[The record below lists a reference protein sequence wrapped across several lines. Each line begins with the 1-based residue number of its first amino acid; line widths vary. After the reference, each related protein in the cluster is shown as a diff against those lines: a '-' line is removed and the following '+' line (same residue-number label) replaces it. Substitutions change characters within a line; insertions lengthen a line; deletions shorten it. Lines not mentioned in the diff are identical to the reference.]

1 MQGPQHRWR
10 NRRAVQAKFNWA
22 GVKNVAWAGIEAVSS
37 VLVSIV
43 ALLGIARLI
52 GPTEFG
58 LGALGLGTVQIL
70 SVVIGSLFHDALV
83 RDPRVTDKHV
93 NVAWTIS
100 LIIAIAAVAL
110 CVTLATPLAG
120 YYEAP
125 KLAAVFIAFSLTLI
139 PDAVVAPLIAERRR
153 ALDFRLVTVQY
164 LIARLAG
171 ALVGVAM
178 AVAGYGVWSMVAQ
191 QLITSA
197 LGLVII
203 LWRTPFRV
211 RPLFDLGLLKPLLIF
226 TSSIIATQFVIQF
239 AQRIILFY
247 VGRVSGITAAG
258 YWGLAD
264 RIVDTLQVTIT
275 NALYHVSL
283 SHFAKVQDRRE
294 QLGNVI
300 RQANHWLVPTIFPS
314 LVLVAIFGTD
324 IIGFLLGDQ
333 WLPAGIAAQIL
344 AIGAIIQ
351 LRRLM
356 DHVGLNAL
364 GHSGI
369 ALQAYLLEAV
379 LTTAALFLFMPSML
393 WAIAVFRAIQPLYGY
408 CLIVYRS
415 AQRTMRRWEI
425 ELLDVT
431 VDILLIAATA
441 LVVWNVK
448 PYLASQNII
457 IVLIIAGIIAMATA
471 ALLCLILR
479 PTMVR
484 SAWSQIRDHP
494 RFQAIFS

>member
-1 MQGPQHRWR
+1 MTRPWHRR
-10 NRRAVQAKFNWA
+10 LNSRAVQAKFNWT
-22 GVKNVAWAGIEAVSS
+22 GLKNVAWAGIEAVSS

-83 RDPRVTDKHV
+83 RDPKVTDKHV
-93 NVAWTIS
+93 NVAWTVS
-100 LIIAIAAVAL
+100 LIVSIAAVAL
-110 CVTLATPLAG
+110 CVLLATPLSN

-125 KLAAVFIAFSLTLI
+125 KLAAVLIAFSLMLI

-164 LIARLAG
+164 LIARLGG
-171 ALVGVAM
+171 ALVGVTM
-178 AVAGYGVWSMVAQ
+178 AIAGYGVWSMVAQ

-197 LGLVII
+197 LGLII
-203 LWRTPFRV
+203 VLWRTPFRV
-211 RPLFDLGLLKPLLIF
+211 RPHMNLSLLTPLLTF

-239 AQRIILFY
+239 AQRIVLFY

-264 RIVDTLQVTIT
+264 RIIDTLQVTIT

-294 QLGNVI
+294 QLGQVI
-300 RQANHWLVPTIFPS
+300 RQANHWLVPAIFPS

-324 IIGFLLGDQ
+324 IIGFLLDDE

-356 DHVGLNAL
+356 DHVALNAL
-364 GHSGI
+364 GHSNV
-369 ALQAYLLEAV
+369 ALQAYLLEAC
-379 LTTAALFLFMPSML
+379 LTTAVLFLFMPSML
-393 WAIAVFRAIQPLYGY
+393 WAVAIFRTIQPLYGY

-415 AQRTMRRWEI
+415 MQRTMRRWQT
-425 ELLDVT
+425 ELLDLI
-431 VDILLIAATA
+431 VDGLLVITTA
-441 LVVWNVK
+441 VVVWNVK
-448 PYLASQNII
+448 PYLASQNT
-457 IVLIIAGIIAMATA
+457 IVMLIIAGIIAMVTA
-471 ALLCLILR
+471 GLLCLILR
-479 PTMVR
+479 PGMVQ
-484 SAWSQIRDHP
+484 SAWSEIRDHP

>member
-1 MQGPQHRWR
+1 MQS
-10 NRRAVQAKFNWA
+10 KFSWS
-22 GVKNVAWAGIEAVSS
+22 GVKSVVWAAIEAVSS
-37 VLVSIV
+37 VLVSVV

-83 RDPRVTDKHV
+83 RDPEISDKHV
-93 NVAWTIS
+93 NAAWTTS
-100 LIIAIAAVAL
+100 LVIALAACL
-110 CVTLATPLAG
+110 FCVLLSTPLAT
-120 YYEAP
+120 YYDAP
-125 KLAAVFIAFSLTLI
+125 ELAAVFVAFSLMLV

-153 ALDFRLVTVQY
+153 ALDFRLVTIQY
-164 LIARLAG
+164 LIARLIG
-171 ALVGVAM
+171 ALIGVAM
-178 AVAGYGVWSMVAQ
+178 AAFGYGVWSMVAQ
-191 QLITSA
+191 QLITA
-197 LGLVII
+197 FVGLSII
-203 LWRTPFRV
+203 LWRTPFRIRPCFEISLL
-211 RPLFDLGLLKPLLIF
+211 RPLITF

-283 SHFAKVQDRRE
+283 SHFAKVQDRKER
-294 QLGNVI
+294 LGEVI
-300 RQANHWLVPTIFPS
+300 RQANHWLVPAIFPG
-314 LVLVAIFGTD
+314 LLLVAIFGTD
-324 IIGFLLGDQ
+324 IIRFLLDDA
-333 WLPAGIAAQIL
+333 WLPAGPATQIL
-344 AIGAIIQ
+344 AVGAIIQ

-369 ALQAYLLEAV
+369 AFQAYLLEAC

-393 WAIAVFRAIQPLYGY
+393 WAVAIFRAIQPLYGY

-415 AQRTMRRWEI
+415 MKRTARRWQTEFAD
-425 ELLDVT
+425 LAVDV
-431 VDILLIAATA
+431 ILTLAVAA
-441 LVVWNVK
+441 VVWNVK
-448 PYLASQNII
+448 SYLASQNT
-457 IVLIIAGIIAMATA
+457 IVMLIIAGIVAMITA
-471 ALLCLILR
+471 GLLCLLLR
-479 PTMVR
+479 PSMVKA
-484 SAWSQIRDHP
+484 AWSAIRSHP
-494 RFQAIFS
+494 RFLAILS

>member
-1 MQGPQHRWR
+1 MQ
-10 NRRAVQAKFNWA
+10 NKFSWA
-22 GVKNVAWAGIEAVSS
+22 GVKSVAWAAIEAVSS
-37 VLVSIV
+37 VLVSVV

-83 RDPRVTDKHV
+83 RDPKISDKHI
-93 NVAWTIS
+93 NAAWTVS
-100 LIIAIAAVAL
+100 LIIAIAACL
-110 CVTLATPLAG
+110 FCVLLSAPLAG
-120 YYEAP
+120 YYDAP
-125 KLAAVFIAFSLTLI
+125 ALAAVFVAFSLMLI

-153 ALDFRLVTVQY
+153 ALDFRLVTIQY
-164 LIARLAG
+164 LIARLMG

-178 AVAGYGVWSMVAQ
+178 AAVGYGVWSMVAQ
-191 QLITSA
+191 QLITGVA
-197 LGLVII
+197 GLLII
-203 LWRTPFRV
+203 LWYTPFRV
-211 RPLFDLGLLKPLLIF
+211 RPCFEISLLKPLIVF

-264 RIVDTLQVTIT
+264 RIVDTLQMTIT

-283 SHFAKVQDRRE
+283 SHFAKVQDQKER
-294 QLGNVI
+294 LGEVI
-300 RQANHWLVPTIFPS
+300 RQANHWLVPAIFPG
-314 LVLVAIFGTD
+314 LLLVAIFGTD
-324 IIGFLLGDQ
+324 IIRFLLDDA
-333 WLPAGIAAQIL
+333 WLPAGPATQIL

-369 ALQAYLLEAV
+369 ALQAYLLEAIV
-379 LTTAALFLFMPSML
+379 TTAALFLFMPSML
-393 WAIAVFRAIQPLYGY
+393 WVIAIFRAVQPLYGY

-415 AQRTMRRWEI
+415 VMRTARRWRTEFADLAI
-425 ELLDVT
+425 
-431 VDILLIAATA
+431 DIILTLATA
-441 LVVWNVK
+441 AVVWHVK
-448 PYLASQNII
+448 PYIASQNT
-457 IVLIIAGIIAMATA
+457 IVMLIIAGVIAVITVG
-471 ALLCLILR
+471 LLCLLLR
-479 PTMVR
+479 PAMVR
-484 SAWSQIRDHP
+484 AAWSAVRSHP
-494 RFQAIFS
+494 RVLAFLS

>member
-1 MQGPQHRWR
+1 MPSKVSW
-10 NRRAVQAKFNWA
+10 V

-37 VLVSIV
+37 VLVSVV

-83 RDPRVTDKHV
+83 RDPDISDGHV
-93 NVAWTIS
+93 NVAWTTS
-100 LIIAIAAVAL
+100 LIIAIMACFFCVAL
-110 CVTLATPLAG
+110 STPLG
-120 YYEAP
+120 DYYEAP
-125 KLAAVFIAFSLTLI
+125 KLAAVFVAFSLMLI

-153 ALDFRLVTVQY
+153 AFDFRLVTVQY
-164 LIARLAG
+164 LMARLIG

-178 AVAGYGVWSMVAQ
+178 AAAGFGVWSMVAQ
-191 QLITSA
+191 QLITSVV
-197 LGLVII
+197 GLAII

-211 RPLFDLGLLKPLLIF
+211 RPSLDVKLLPPLLAF

-247 VGRVSGITAAG
+247 VGRVSGVTAAG

-264 RIVDTLQVTIT
+264 RIVDTLQMTIT
-275 NALYHVSL
+275 NALYHVAL

-294 QLGNVI
+294 QLGEVI
-300 RQANHWLVPTIFPS
+300 RQANHWLVPAIFPG
-314 LVLVAIFGTD
+314 LVLLAIFGTD
-324 IIGFLLGDQ
+324 IIRFLLDDA
-333 WLPAGIAAQIL
+333 WLPAGAAAQIL

-356 DHVGLNAL
+356 DHVALNAL

-369 ALQAYLLEAV
+369 ALKAYLLEAC

-393 WAIAVFRAIQPLYGY
+393 WVVAMFRAVQPLYGY

-415 AQRTMRRWEI
+415 MVLTARRWRS
-425 ELLDVT
+425 ELADLAI
-431 VDILLIAATA
+431 DILLTLATA

-448 PYLASQNII
+448 PYLAAQHTL
-457 IVLIIAGIIAMATA
+457 VMLIIEAVIAMITA
-471 ALLCLILR
+471 GLLCVLLR

-484 SAWSQIRDHP
+484 HAWSAIRSHP
-494 RFQAIFS
+494 RFLAFLP

>member
-1 MQGPQHRWR
+1 MSGQ
-10 NRRAVQAKFNWA
+10 NKINWK

-37 VLVSIV
+37 VLVSVV
-43 ALLGIARLI
+43 ALLGIARMI

-83 RDPRVTDKHV
+83 RDPDITDRHV
-93 NVAWTIS
+93 NAAWTTS
-100 LIIAIAAVAL
+100 LIVAVGAFFFCML
-110 CVTLATPLAG
+110 LSSPLSD
-120 YYEAP
+120 YYQAP
-125 KLAAVFIAFSLTLI
+125 ELAAVLIAFSLMLI

-164 LIARLAG
+164 LIARLIG

-178 AVAGYGVWSMVAQ
+178 AALGYGVWSMVAQ
-191 QLITSA
+191 QLVTSVV
-197 LGLVII
+197 GLSII
-203 LWRTPFRV
+203 LWYTPFRI
-211 RPLFDLGLLKPLLIF
+211 RPNVDLGLLKPLLAF

-283 SHFAKVQDRRE
+283 SHFAKVQDHRGR
-294 QLGNVI
+294 LGEVI
-300 RQANHWLVPTIFPS
+300 REANHWLVPAIFPG
-314 LVLVAIFGTD
+314 LLLVAVFGSD
-324 IIGFLLGDQ
+324 IVDFLLDEA
-333 WLPAGIAAQIL
+333 WLPAGAAAQIL

-356 DHVGLNAL
+356 DHVALNAL
-364 GHSGI
+364 GQSGI
-369 ALQAYLLEAV
+369 AFQAYLLEAC
-379 LTTAALFLFMPSML
+379 LTMAALFLFMPSAL
-393 WAIAVFRAIQPLYGY
+393 WAVAVFRAIQPLYGY

-415 AQRTMRRWEI
+415 VAATSRRWPS
-425 ELLDVT
+425 ELLDLA
-431 VDILLIAATA
+431 VDILLTLAVAA
-441 LVVWNVK
+441 VVWQLR
-448 PYLASQNII
+448 PYLAGQNT
-457 IVLIIAGIIAMATA
+457 IVSLMIAGIIAMITA
-471 ALLCLILR
+471 GLLCLVLR
-479 PTMVR
+479 PAMVKTF
-484 SAWSQIRDHP
+484 WSTIRRHP
-494 RFQAIFS
+494 RFQAILP